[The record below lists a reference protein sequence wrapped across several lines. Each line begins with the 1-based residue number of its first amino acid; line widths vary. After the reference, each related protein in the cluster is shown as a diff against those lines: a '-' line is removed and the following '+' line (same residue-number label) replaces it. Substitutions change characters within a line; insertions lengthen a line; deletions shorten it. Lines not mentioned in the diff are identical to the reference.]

1 MNTAKFTNLALLFSM
16 TSLLVSPAC
25 FALRC
30 GTDLIEKGDLKIQV
44 EEKCGKPISKE
55 VIGYTLQRL
64 PARAGFIHERE
75 FLVEEWIY
83 RFQRRYYDV
92 LTFEA
97 GRLKRLEKI
106 RR

>member
-1 MNTAKFTNLALLFSM
+1 MTFPGFIKFTLPLAMTCLLI
-16 TSLLVSPAC
+16 SPAC

-44 EEKCGKPISKE
+44 EEKCGEPISKE
-55 VIGYTLQRL
+55 VIGFTLRRL
-64 PARAGFIHERE
+64 PATQGFIHERE

-83 RFQRRYYDV
+83 RFQSKYYDV

-97 GRLKRLEKI
+97 GRLRRLEKI